1 MSSPSFW
8 RGKRCWL
15 VGASS
20 GIGAACARELARAG
34 AQLAISARSQDSL
47 DALRTEFS
55 QGAQDPAPNAH
66 LAVAM
71 DVRSDESVAVAW
83 ERIREAWGGIDLLL
97 YLAGNYVPARS
108 WELDV
113 GRARDILDIN
123 YLGALRTVSCVL
135 PSFLEAGAGHIAL
148 TSSVAGLRGLPKS
161 LYYGPSKAALT
172 HFAEI
177 LRLDLE
183 PRGLRVQV
191 IHPGFVATPL
201 TAQNDFA
208 MPHLLQPEAAAQLL
222 LRGLEGRSF
231 EIHFPKAFTRRF
243 HWLRCLPYSWYFPLI
258 RRATGL

>member
-1 MSSPSFW
+1 MNTDFW

-20 GIGAACARELARAG
+20 GIGAACARALADAG
-34 AQLAISARSQDSL
+34 ARVAISARDQAAL
-47 DALRTEFS
+47 DALLAELPRGTAETCS
-55 QGAQDPAPNAH
+55 AH
-66 LAVAM
+66 LAVAV
-71 DVRSDESVAVAW
+71 DVRSDTAVASAW
-83 ERIREAWGGIDLLL
+83 ERVYEVWGGVDLLL
-97 YLAGNYVPARS
+97 YLAGNYLPARS
-108 WELDV
+108 WDLDV
-113 GRARDILDIN
+113 GRAQDILDIN
-123 YLGALRTVSCVL
+123 YLGALRAVSCVL
-135 PSFLEAGAGHIAL
+135 PGFLAAGAGHIAL

-172 HFAEI
+172 HLAEI

-183 PRGLRVQV
+183 SRGVRIQV

-208 MPHLLQPEAAAQLL
+208 MPHLLQPEEAAQLL
-222 LRGLEGRSF
+222 LRGLERKAF